1 MTVIISILILVL
13 MLIAKYTFLGIEPG
27 YFYTAVGMTE
37 IAFFTAIFILGVIN
51 IFKNK
56 LINHPKLVR
65 GRYSVF
71 IPLFLIGVTLM
82 SVVFSFHINLSKQ
95 SIHWDAVALYDA
107 RAKFL
112 ADGMKFSEMPN
123 LSRYDNLNKYYYL
136 LYPPYTSIYHYIWKS
151 VAALNTIPVS
161 AYYSFIF
168 AIFVLII
175 FFVVKEFFGVLIAL
189 LTIFLTATNSSIF
202 NVVVKEYTNLPFD
215 LYIVGG
221 VLLLFSHLRK
231 PESWK
236 YLFAILMVASSMW
249 VRLLEP
255 IWFAVFIAFAI
266 TSLERKHYKKYF
278 KIITPLLLVCLL
290 EYFSWTYFTKAIAS
304 NPGFVNFTKINILDT
319 FLGILTGA
327 PIVVFYTIAKS
338 WGIPFI
344 IHILAIVSL
353 ILNYKNAIKNK
364 GIIFLGLF
372 IFSTILIY
380 FSEFYVLSFQAE
392 WWWIVTM
399 SLDRSS
405 TFLIPISALILI
417 DVASNYI
424 SKGRT
429 KT

>member
-1 MTVIISILILVL
+1 
-13 MLIAKYTFLGIEPG
+13 
-27 YFYTAVGMTE
+27 
-37 IAFFTAIFILGVIN
+37 
-51 IFKNK
+51 
-56 LINHPKLVR
+56 
-65 GRYSVF
+65 
-71 IPLFLIGVTLM
+71 
-82 SVVFSFHINLSKQ
+82 
-95 SIHWDAVALYDA
+95 
-107 RAKFL
+107 
-112 ADGMKFSEMPN
+112 
-123 LSRYDNLNKYYYL
+123 
-136 LYPPYTSIYHYIWKS
+136 
-151 VAALNTIPVS
+151 
-161 AYYSFIF
+161 
-168 AIFVLII
+168 
-175 FFVVKEFFGVLIAL
+175 
-189 LTIFLTATNSSIF
+189 
-202 NVVVKEYTNLPFD
+202 
-215 LYIVGG
+215 
-221 VLLLFSHLRK
+221 
-231 PESWK
+231 
-236 YLFAILMVASSMW
+236 MVASSMW